1 VDVDR
6 FTYGIWI
13 TVENDMAERIW
24 DKFLTEKDKEH
35 IAATEGRRRRVG
47 FGKKTA
53 LVIVDMY
60 RGVFGDEPEP
70 LLESVKKWPG
80 SCGMNGWNTLPY
92 FQTLLAEARAA
103 KIPVVHITMMDDAG
117 VEGWAVKR
125 GMPKPTPPTDP
136 EALDRQRRRSEIMP
150 EVAPVPG
157 EAVLKK
163 VAPSAFWG
171 TPLEAH
177 LNYNDIDTVIA
188 VGEST
193 SGCLR
198 ATVVEGTSHRF
209 RMIVAEEC
217 SFDRHETAHAMNLF
231 DMHQKYADVLPL
243 SEVVEY
249 LRSLHPED
257 AAAAPR
263 TELAGAMA

>member
-1 VDVDR
+1 M
-6 FTYGIWI
+6 T
-13 TVENDMAERIW
+13 ERIW
-24 DKFLTEKDKEH
+24 DKFLTEQDKQH
-35 IAATEGRRRRVG
+35 LAATDGRRRAVG
-47 FGKKTA
+47 FGTKPA

-80 SCGMNGWNTLPY
+80 SCGMAGWNALPY

-103 KIPVVHITMMDDAG
+103 QIPIVHITMMDDAG
-117 VEGWAVKR
+117 VEGWSVKR
-125 GMPKPTPPTDP
+125 GMPKPTLSSDL
-136 EALDRQRRRSEIMP
+136 EMRERQLRRADIVTELTP
-150 EVAPVPG
+150 LPG

-171 TPLEAH
+171 TPLAAH
-177 LNYNDIDTVIA
+177 LSYNDVDTVIA

-243 SEVVEY
+243 DEVVAH
-249 LRSLHPED
+249 LRTLRPVDD
-257 AAAAPR
+257 AVPSR
-263 TELAGAMA
+263 PELAGVV

>member
-1 VDVDR
+1 M
-6 FTYGIWI
+6 T
-13 TVENDMAERIW
+13 ERVW
-24 DKFLTEKDKEH
+24 DKFLTEQDKLH
-35 IAATEGRRRRVG
+35 LAATTGRKRRAG

-60 RGVFGDEPEP
+60 RGVFGDTPEP
-70 LLESVKKWPG
+70 LLESIKTWPG
-80 SCGMNGWNTLPY
+80 SCGLAGWNALPS
-92 FQTLLAEARAA
+92 FQTLLTEARAA
-103 KIPVVHITMMDDAG
+103 GIPIVHVTMMDQAG
-117 VEGWAVKR
+117 VEGWSVKR
-125 GMPKPTPPTDP
+125 GMPRSKLSEDP
-136 EALDRQRRRSEIMP
+136 AERDRQLRRSEIMP
-150 EVAPVPG
+150 ELAPLPG
-157 EAVLKK
+157 EAVIKK

-171 TPLEAH
+171 TPLAAH

-198 ATVVEGTSHRF
+198 ATVVEGVSYRF

-217 SFDRHETAHAMNLF
+217 AFDRHETTHAINLF

-243 SEVVEY
+243 ADVVAY

-257 AAAAPR
+257 DASEPAER
-263 TELAGAMA
+263 ILVEAGT

>member
-1 VDVDR
+1 MKESNV
-6 FTYGIWI
+6 
-13 TVENDMAERIW
+13 AERIW
-24 DKFLTEKDKEH
+24 DKFLTEQDKEH
-35 IAATEGRRRRVG
+35 LAASEGRKKRVG

-70 LLESVKKWPG
+70 LMESIKKWPG
-80 SCGMNGWNTLPY
+80 SCGMAGWNALPY

-103 KIPVVHITMMDDAG
+103 KIPIVHVTMMDDAG
-117 VEGWAVKR
+117 VEGWSVKR
-125 GMPKPTPPTDP
+125 GMPKPTMPSDP
-136 EALDRQRRRSEIMP
+136 AAAERQSRRADIVTELTP
-150 EVAPVPG
+150 LPG

-163 VAPSAFWG
+163 VAPSSFWG
-171 TPLEAH
+171 TPLAAH
-177 LNYNDIDTVIA
+177 LNYNDVDTVIA

-217 SFDRHETAHAMNLF
+217 SFDRHESAHAMNLF
-231 DMHQKYADVLPL
+231 DMNQKYADVLPL
-243 SEVVEY
+243 AEVVEY

-257 AAAAPR
+257 YAAAPEK
-263 TELAGAMA
+263 ELAGATA

>member
-1 VDVDR
+1 
-6 FTYGIWI
+6 
-13 TVENDMAERIW
+13 MAERIW
-24 DKFLTEKDKEH
+24 DKFLTEQDKEH
-35 IAATEGRRRRVG
+35 LTASGGRRRNVG

-70 LLESVKKWPG
+70 LMESIKKWPG
-80 SCGMNGWNTLPY
+80 SCGMAGWNALPH
-92 FQTLLAEARAA
+92 FQALLAEARAA
-103 KIPVVHITMMDDAG
+103 KIPIVHITMMDDAG

-125 GMPKPTPPTDP
+125 GMPKSTLPDDP
-136 EALDRQRRRSEIMP
+136 EAADRQRRRADIVTELTP
-150 EVAPVPG
+150 LPG

-163 VAPSAFWG
+163 VAPSSFWG
-171 TPLEAH
+171 TPLAAH
-177 LNYNDIDTVIA
+177 LNYNDVDTVIA

-217 SFDRHETAHAMNLF
+217 AFDRHESAHAMNLF

-243 SEVVEY
+243 EEVVAY

-257 AAAAPR
+257 YASEPR
-263 TELAGAMA
+263 KELVGATA

>member
-1 VDVDR
+1 MKESNV
-6 FTYGIWI
+6 
-13 TVENDMAERIW
+13 AERIW
-24 DKFLTEKDKEH
+24 DKFLTEQDKEH
-35 IAATEGRRRRVG
+35 LAASEGRKKRVG

-60 RGVFGDEPEP
+60 RGVFGDEPEH
-70 LLESVKKWPG
+70 LMESIKKWPG
-80 SCGMNGWNTLPY
+80 SCGMAGWNALPY

-103 KIPVVHITMMDDAG
+103 KIPIVHVTMMDDAG
-117 VEGWAVKR
+117 VEGWSVKR
-125 GMPKPTPPTDP
+125 GMPKPTMPSDP
-136 EALDRQRRRSEIMP
+136 AAAERQSRRADIVTELTP
-150 EVAPVPG
+150 LPG

-163 VAPSAFWG
+163 VAPSSFWG
-171 TPLEAH
+171 TPLAAH
-177 LNYNDIDTVIA
+177 LNYNDVDTVIA

-217 SFDRHETAHAMNLF
+217 SFDRHESAHAMNLF
-231 DMHQKYADVLPL
+231 DMNQKYADVLPL
-243 SEVVEY
+243 AEVVEY

-257 AAAAPR
+257 YAAAPEK
-263 TELAGAMA
+263 ELAGATA

>member
-1 VDVDR
+1 
-6 FTYGIWI
+6 
-13 TVENDMAERIW
+13 MAERIW
-24 DKFLTEKDKEH
+24 DKFLTEQDKEH
-35 IAATEGRRRRVG
+35 LALTEGKKKRVG
-47 FGKKTA
+47 FGNKTA

-70 LLESVKKWPG
+70 LLESIKKWPG
-80 SCGMNGWNTLPY
+80 SCGMAGWNALPY

-103 KIPVVHITMMDDAG
+103 EIPIVHITMMDDAG

-125 GMPKPTPPTDP
+125 GMPKSKLSDDP
-136 EALDRQRRRSEIMP
+136 VERDRQLRRAEIVT
-150 EVAPVPG
+150 ELAPLPG

-171 TPLEAH
+171 TPLAAH
-177 LNYNDIDTVIA
+177 LNYNDVDTVIA

-217 SFDRHETAHAMNLF
+217 SFDRHEAAHAMNLF
-231 DMHQKYADVLPL
+231 DMHQKYADVLPI
-243 SEVVEY
+243 SEVVAY
-249 LRSLHPED
+249 LRSLHPGD
-257 AAAAPR
+257 AAAE
-263 TELAGAMA
+263 TKELVGATA